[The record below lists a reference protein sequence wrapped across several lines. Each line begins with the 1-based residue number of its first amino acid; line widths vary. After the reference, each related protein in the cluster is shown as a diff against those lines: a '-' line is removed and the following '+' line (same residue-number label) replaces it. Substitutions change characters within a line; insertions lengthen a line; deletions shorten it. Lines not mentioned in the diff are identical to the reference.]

1 MLRIMVVVE
10 FLLLKYVR
18 RFEILMVE
26 YSTICKL

>member
-10 FLLLKYVR
+10 FLLLKYVI